1 MSILMIPFLLLLLL
15 SLSFLY
21 CYYYYY
27 YYFHY
32 FYYYYYYC
40 KPLYKRS
47 IDVFKLLSLC
57 LFRFTFI
64 YNIRFIA
71 TFLWK
76 PLISEANQSHSYYMK
91 LTFEYYLAR
100 HWKKVKFALLDFAS
114 YEKKWVIDDRFV
126 KVIVKIF
133 QKREFQ
139 WRKKKKT
146 NLRENKLIVF
156 LEKLCFIFF
165 IQVFKRL
172 LSLPV
177 LSKSCFQFF
186 RERMLFWY
194 RKNKR

>member
-1 MSILMIPFLLLLLL
+1 M
-15 SLSFLY
+15 
-21 CYYYYY
+21 
-27 YYFHY
+27 
-32 FYYYYYYC
+32 
-40 KPLYKRS
+40 YKRS
-47 IDVFKLLSLC
+47 INVFKLLWLC

-64 YNIRFIA
+64 YNIKFTA

-76 PLISEANQSHSYYMK
+76 PLISEANQSHSYYME

-100 HWKKVKFALLDFAS
+100 HWKKAKFALLDFAS
-114 YEKKWVIDDRFV
+114 YEKKSVFDDRLV

-156 LEKLCFIFF
+156 LEWQLCFIFF

-172 LSLPV
+172 LSLTV
-177 LSKSCFQFF
+177 LSKSCFQVF
-186 RERMLFWY
+186 REKMLFWY
-194 RKNKR
+194 QNNKR